1 MKNQRILIIRPD
13 RIGDVVL
20 TTPLIRSIRQ
30 AFPQSFIAAMVHPS
44 NIPLLEKNPHI
55 NEILT
60 DDPSHTD
67 AGRKG
72 FWKKAGQLHAY
83 RFDIGLMPFP
93 RERHAWMM
101 LLAGIRTRI
110 GVGKKLYQMLTF
122 TSSVSRH
129 KYIPLRH
136 EADYMLDLGLRI
148 GATSRDTKPEVFIT
162 EDEKARAHE
171 YLSLLGISFS
181 KPIIGVNP
189 ISRGSSPNWKAEKYI
204 RLMEHLVVCFNVVI
218 NLGPH
223 EIEQRSLF
231 KSLEH
236 NGAVIL
242 IQQLREHMASVSQLD
257 VLISSS
263 TGSMHIAAALG
274 IPTVSLFCPLTACSP
289 ELWGPLGNRSKVIL
303 PKEDYCQTRCPGD
316 PKICPLD
323 DIEIPA
329 VIEGIEAIL
338 REKETSP
345 LHPKER
351 L

>member
-20 TTPLIRSIRQ
+20 TTPLIKSIRT
-30 AFPQSFIAAMVHPS
+30 AFPESFIAVMVHPS
-44 NIPLLEKNPHI
+44 NVPLLDNNPHI
-55 NEILT
+55 NAILT
-60 DDPSHTD
+60 DNPEHSN

-72 FWKKAGQLHAY
+72 FWGQVGQLRKA

-101 LLAGIRTRI
+101 FLAGIRKRI

-122 TSSVSRH
+122 TKSVSRH

-136 EADYMLDLGLRI
+136 EAEYMLDLGIKI
-148 GATSRDTKPEVFIT
+148 GAPSTDAKPELYLT
-162 EDEKARAHE
+162 NDEKKTAHQH
-171 YLSLLGISFS
+171 LSSLGIPFD
-181 KPIIGVNP
+181 KPVIGVNP
-189 ISRGSSPNWKAEKYI
+189 ISRGSSPNWKPEKYFHMVEQ
-204 RLMEHLVVCFNVVI
+204 LMVRFSVII

-231 KSLEH
+231 EPLE
-236 NGAVIL
+236 NKGVVIL
-242 IQQLREHMASVSQLD
+242 NQQLRDHMASISQLD

-289 ELWGPLGNRSKVIL
+289 QLWGPLGNRSEVIL
-303 PKEDYCQTRCPGD
+303 PKPDYCQTRCPGN

-323 DIEIPA
+323 DIEVPR
-329 VIEGIEAIL
+329 VIERVEAIL
-338 REKETSP
+338 HEKKIS
-345 LHPKER
+345 
-351 L
+351 